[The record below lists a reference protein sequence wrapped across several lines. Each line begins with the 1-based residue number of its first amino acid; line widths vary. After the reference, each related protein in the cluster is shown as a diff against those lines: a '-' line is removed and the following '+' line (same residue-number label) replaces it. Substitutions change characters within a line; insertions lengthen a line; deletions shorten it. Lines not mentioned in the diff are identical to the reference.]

1 MADLKTVASAKILA
15 FTLKTA
21 EQLDID
27 ILALQRRNAAKGNL
41 NSGSSIKELISICKS
56 AFIQVQDEAIKQY
69 DWVIEESLI
78 ANLTL
83 QKYLEN
89 DAVLRLKPILKISNE
104 HLQKLTEKINSQD
117 LYSHTSADLKKSYDQ
132 SLINISLFLEG
143 KFRARP
149 NQLIKKIFR
158 IIPDL
163 ITKLLGMSK

>member
-104 HLQKLTEKINSQD
+104 HLQN
-117 LYSHTSADLKKSYDQ
+117 
-132 SLINISLFLEG
+132 
-143 KFRARP
+143 
-149 NQLIKKIFR
+149 
-158 IIPDL
+158 
-163 ITKLLGMSK
+163 